1 MKAWAVI
8 GANYGDESK
17 GKHVDYLCAKHGVDL
32 VVRFNGG
39 AQAGHTVVTPD
50 GRRHVFHHFGSGTFL
65 GVPTY
70 LSRFFVCNP
79 ILFNREWDEL
89 RPKLSVDP
97 IVYIDPNC
105 LVTTPWDMVINQA
118 VERMRGDARHGS
130 CGVGFNETI
139 ERSSHERFALRVH
152 ELWDHNKRN
161 RVIYDIGKEWI
172 LQRIHQLGLDPSYLK
187 VYLDDFDNIY
197 SAWALDVGLFLGRTH
212 LVLDVSNEKIVFE
225 GAQGLLLD
233 QNYKEG
239 FPHLTR
245 SNTGARNVVVLAKEW
260 GVEEL
265 EAIYCTRTYLTRH
278 GAGPLSNEY
287 VPKSNLVDDD
297 TNVPHEFQGT
307 LRYAPLDVNELINR
321 VMVDTITNRNKGP
334 NIYRRMAVSH
344 TDQLPMSD
352 ELERHAHYVSNGSTR
367 NHIAEL
373 D

>member
-79 ILFNREWDEL
+79 ILFNREFDEL

-97 IVYIDPNC
+97 VVYVDPTC
-105 LVTTPWDMVINQA
+105 LVTTPWDMVINQE
-118 VERMRGDARHGS
+118 VERMRGEKRHGS

-139 ERSSHERFALRVH
+139 ERSKQECFELRVVD
-152 ELWDHNKRN
+152 LHNHDFRN
-161 RVIYDIGKEWI
+161 ATIARIIKEW
-172 LQRIHQLGLDPSYLK
+172 LPWRIAELGLNKDKLK
-187 VYLDDFDNIY
+187 SYLDDADYIY
-197 SAWALDVGLFLGRTH
+197 SAWCLDAGMFMGRTMA
-212 LVLDVSNEKIVFE
+212 VPPPNKSNRPQSVVFE

-233 QNYKEG
+233 QNYTEG

-245 SNTGARNVVVLAKEW
+245 SNTGMANVATLTKEW
-260 GVEEL
+260 GVDEM
-265 EAIYCTRTYLTRH
+265 EALYCTRTYLTRH
-278 GAGPLSNEY
+278 GAGPLPGEVGTFHN
-287 VPKSNLVDDD
+287 DD

-307 LRYAPLDVNELINR
+307 LRYAPLDVASLIKRCAEDSSLHR
-321 VMVDTITNRNKGP
+321 VLM
-334 NIYRRMAVSH
+334 YLAVSH

-352 ELERHAHYVSNGSTR
+352 ALEKYAYYASNGPTR
-367 NHIAEL
+367 NHITCL
-373 D
+373 DM

>member
-50 GRRHVFHHFGSGTFL
+50 GRRHVFHHFGSGSFL

-97 IVYIDPNC
+97 IVFVDPTC

-118 VERMRGDARHGS
+118 VERQRGNARHGS

-139 ERSSHERFALRVH
+139 ERSRVFLLRVEDIWNH
-152 ELWDHNKRN
+152 DVRN
-161 RVIYDIGKEWI
+161 RVIDLIVKEWI
-172 LQRIHQLGLDPSYLK
+172 PWRIKDLGLDPRSLNG
-187 VYLDDFDNIY
+187 YLDDFDSIY
-197 SAWALDVGLFLGRTH
+197 AAWCLDAGMFAGRTMA
-212 LVLDVSNEKIVFE
+212 VLQPNKSNRPQSVVFE

-233 QNYKEG
+233 QNYTEG

-245 SNTGARNVVVLAKEW
+245 SNTGAANVATLAKEW

-278 GAGPLSNEY
+278 GAGPLPGEAGFFHS
-287 VPKSNLVDDD
+287 DD

-307 LRYAPLDVNELINR
+307 LRYAQLDVDSLMYR
-321 VMVDTITNRNKGP
+321 VAKDSFLHRVRSTL
-334 NIYRRMAVSH
+334 AVSH
-344 TDQLPMSD
+344 IDQVPISD
-352 ELERHAHYVSNGSTR
+352 ALEKYAHYASNGPTR
-367 NHIAEL
+367 NHITQL
-373 D
+373 DDVG